1 MKNLSGGWRAFG
13 VNVLG
18 VLLTVSMA
26 GCVLDAAS
34 TGEPNKQPVDGEVA
48 STAQDLLLSTTAVL
62 WSQGDAPQFIHPDIT
77 NVACF
82 LQSMSG
88 KFKGMGEAVRV
99 SRVEF
104 ADSSHP
110 KPGWYVEGNS
120 QQSGVHARARC
131 ISVPWVN
138 WSWEFAWGPG
148 LGSGPN
154 GDVDLGI
161 QKACFLT
168 RIEGDFEG
176 EGEQLRL
183 VQACDLGNAC
193 RWTFTGKF
201 ASPGKIRGGAI
212 CINPPDMADVDHI
225 TEDVPVFQGTGNSSN
240 TTLADRVP
248 PDGSFVIGPP
258 ACFLTFVQGKFMGT
272 GEEVWVNKKPHRISD
287 GRLFWDY
294 ALGIS
299 EKSTRRG
306 RWCSVRVLK
315 R

>member
-1 MKNLSGGWRAFG
+1 MKNLSGAWGAFC

-34 TGEPNKQPVDGEVA
+34 TSEPNKQPVDGEVA
-48 STAQDLLLSTTAVL
+48 STAQDLFFSTTAVL
-62 WSQGDAPQFIHPDIT
+62 WSQGNPPQLINTDIT

-110 KPGWYVEGNS
+110 TPGWYVEGNS

-131 ISVPWVN
+131 ITVPWVN

-183 VQACDLGNAC
+183 VQTCVGNEC

-212 CINPPDMADVDHI
+212 CINPPDMADVEHI
-225 TEDVPVFQGTGNSSN
+225 YEDVPIFQGPGNSAYL
-240 TTLADRVP
+240 TLASRVP
-248 PDGSFVIGPP
+248 GDSGSFVIGPP
-258 ACFLTFVQGKFMGT
+258 ACFLTSVQGKFMGT
-272 GEEVWVNKKPHRISD
+272 GEEVWVLKRRHTISD
-287 GRLFWDY
+287 GTKFWDY
-294 ALGIS
+294 ALGTW
-299 EKSTRRG
+299 KNQPG
-306 RWCSVRVLK
+306 VGGGAACVY
-315 R
+315 